1 MKTINN
7 YQIKEVIGSGTYGN
21 VHRAQHMKTKETVA
35 IKIVNKRQ
43 FMMMPML
50 NRLTNNEISVLR
62 NMDNKNIIKFIELIK
77 TQTNTYYVYEY
88 CNGEN
93 LFEILKAKKSF
104 PEKTAIEYFI

>member
-62 NMDNKNIIKFIELIK
+62 NMDNKNIIKFIELIRLRLIL
-77 TQTNTYYVYEY
+77 TMFMNTVM
-88 CNGEN
+88 
-93 LFEILKAKKSF
+93 
-104 PEKTAIEYFI
+104 EKIFSRY